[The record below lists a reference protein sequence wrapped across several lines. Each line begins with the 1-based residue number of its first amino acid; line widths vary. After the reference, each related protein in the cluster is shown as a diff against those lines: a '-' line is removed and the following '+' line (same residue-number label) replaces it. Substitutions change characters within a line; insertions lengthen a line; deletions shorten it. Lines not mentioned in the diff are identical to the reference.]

1 MNTAENTIATLEQ
14 AELLLRRS
22 QVVNNEQVEG
32 KALLDICGYSYTD
45 KNWGDKLN
53 RQIQSHNFKK
63 GVDFIIS
70 QSPVNGGA
78 GNRGVKT
85 FYHFTINAAN
95 HILLAAMTPEGK
107 QARQEAIDLK
117 TQAPDLLQ
125 AAPANTAIDNAKV
138 AIEVLKMA
146 KAYGFEGNQALLSAD
161 KATRNMVQFSPLEA
175 MEQTAL
181 ISPVKAITFTPTQLG
196 ESQEPPLSPREFN
209 KLLEAAGMQ
218 TRVSK
223 TWEPTEKGADFCEVV
238 DTGKVHS
245 STNAPV
251 KQIKWYASVVDY
263 LHFPESDPVEQ
274 EKLPVTDPVDKPTLA
289 KNKVPHK
296 RTNQSGIKPHRKK
309 QRREKGIYNLDGHL
323 SIRELAQKL
332 KIRNCQVQ
340 AVLEKKGLIKKV
352 KPYKSSLSTR
362 LVLTNKGWKFGRM
375 YDPSKNEF
383 HAQDSKR
390 LFTSNAQPVFDTK
403 VINYF

>member
-1 MNTAENTIATLEQ
+1 M
-14 AELLLRRS
+14 
-22 QVVNNEQVEG
+22 
-32 KALLDICGYSYTD
+32 
-45 KNWGDKLN
+45 
-53 RQIQSHNFKK
+53 
-63 GVDFIIS
+63 
-70 QSPVNGGA
+70 
-78 GNRGVKT
+78 
-85 FYHFTINAAN
+85 
-95 HILLAAMTPEGK
+95 
-107 QARQEAIDLK
+107 
-117 TQAPDLLQ
+117 
-125 AAPANTAIDNAKV
+125 
-138 AIEVLKMA
+138 
-146 KAYGFEGNQALLSAD
+146 
-161 KATRNMVQFSPLEA
+161 
-175 MEQTAL
+175 
-181 ISPVKAITFTPTQLG
+181 
-196 ESQEPPLSPREFN
+196 
-209 KLLEAAGMQ
+209 
-218 TRVSK
+218 
-223 TWEPTEKGADFCEVV
+223 

-289 KNKVPHK
+289 KNKVPLK

-309 QRREKGIYNLDGHL
+309 QRREKGIYNLDDHL

-352 KPYKSSLSTR
+352 KPYKSSSSTR
-362 LVLTNKGWKFGRM
+362 LVLTDKGWKFGRM